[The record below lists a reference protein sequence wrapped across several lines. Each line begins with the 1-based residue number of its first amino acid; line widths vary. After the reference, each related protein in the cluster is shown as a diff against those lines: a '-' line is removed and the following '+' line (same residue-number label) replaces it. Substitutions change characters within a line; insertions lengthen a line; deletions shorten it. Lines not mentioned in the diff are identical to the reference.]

1 MLKHLIIENFK
12 AFQSRTVINFAPI
25 TLIYGRNS
33 SGKSSIIQSLLL
45 LRQSRNSQADLDFV
59 GDLVDLGSSR
69 HAYHGQNI
77 ERAVE
82 HAMEVTPIFEEASSP
97 PGWRS
102 IAGSGAAAAPTN
114 SPRGFGWRLRPK
126 PGEARLEVAGHPIYS
141 IGPQVEDFEFP
152 HEAVASLGRRGTPDL
167 TARASEFIPQSTF
180 FQTIFTSTSEVLAEY
195 FRTNIDAWTKIFSV
209 PSVEVTSIENEAERV
224 SRRALEQ
231 VLGNLRW
238 QQPDTGP
245 LPRSARMSRTA
256 NIATAYA
263 TIASTRSEQSGATNT
278 DDTAALKQMNRDRHV
293 WMLVRKLRQDQPIR
307 DRETSTEDSPSTHE
321 PPAPDGDTGDIA
333 IHEVASFAS
342 QFLAEL
348 LLQYTEPFT
357 AGSFFTE
364 YLSFHSDDSG
374 IDNKRYIASHFRS
387 IMPDFD
393 SAPHTFFTSYLSR
406 TQNAF
411 DIARNGLMHV
421 SYIGPARA
429 QAPRFRAA
437 ITTRDRVMDPQGRLV
452 DHMLAINE
460 VVSAKTDLWLQKFGV
475 PYRLDAKIE
484 MQAVRGTDITTVSL
498 IHKKLGTV
506 LGSSDVGYGIS
517 QILPIIVQLCML
529 QNGTILIEQPELHLH
544 PSMQSNI
551 GSLFADTIINS
562 PNAQIIAETHSE
574 YLVERIQ
581 KLVRK
586 GRAGGGLDPSDVS
599 LICVDQSESGESY
612 IIPIPINHEGK
623 FTVRWPGG
631 FFTKDEDPGETS
643 LIEDIETLFSTL

>member
-45 LRQSRNSQADLDFV
+45 LRQSLNLQADLDFI

-69 HAYHGQNI
+69 HAYHGQNM

-82 HAMEVTPIFEEASSP
+82 HAMEITPIFEEASSTP
-97 PGWRS
+97 RWRTS
-102 IAGSGAAAAPTN
+102 AVSGAATASPN
-114 SPRGFGWRLRPK
+114 SSRGFGWRLRPK
-126 PGEARLEVAGHPIYS
+126 PGESRLEVAGHPIYS
-141 IGPQVEDFEFP
+141 IGPQEEDFEFP
-152 HEAVASLGRRGTPDL
+152 HEAVASLGRGGTPNL
-167 TARASEFIPQSTF
+167 TVRPAEFLPRSTF
-180 FQTIFTSTSEVLAEY
+180 FQTIFTANSELLSEY
-195 FRTNIDAWTKIFSV
+195 FRTNIDAWIKIFSV
-209 PSVEVTSIENEAERV
+209 PSTEASPTETEASPTENEAERF
-224 SRRALEQ
+224 SRRSLEHL
-231 VLGNLRW
+231 LGNLRW

-245 LPRSARMSRTA
+245 VKRSVSMRRT
-256 NIATAYA
+256 N
-263 TIASTRSEQSGATNT
+263 ASTRPEQPGATNT
-278 DDTAALKQMNRDRHV
+278 DETAALKQMNRDRHV
-293 WMLVRKLRQDQPIR
+293 WMLVRNLRQDQPLR
-307 DRETSTEDSPSTHE
+307 DRETTTEGSLAFNE
-321 PPAPDGDTGDIA
+321 PPATDGDTEDVA
-333 IHEVASFAS
+333 RHEVAGFAS
-342 QFLAEL
+342 KFLEVL
-348 LLQYTEPFT
+348 LTQYTKPFT
-357 AGSFFTE
+357 AGSFFAE
-364 YLSFHSDDSG
+364 YLSFHSDEVR
-374 IDNKRYIASHFRS
+374 IDNKIYITSYLRS
-387 IMPDFD
+387 IMPKLDG
-393 SAPHTFFTSYLSR
+393 APHTFLTSYLSH
-406 TQNAF
+406 TMNAF
-411 DIARNGLMHV
+411 ESARNGLMRV

-437 ITTRDRVMDPQGRLV
+437 VTTRLRVMDPQGRLV

-460 VVSAKTDLWLQKFGV
+460 VISSKTDSWLQRFGV

-484 MQAVRGTDITTVSL
+484 MQAVRGTDITSVSL

-529 QNGTILIEQPELHLH
+529 QSGTILIEQPELHLH

-574 YLVERIQ
+574 HLVERIQ

-631 FFTKDEDPGETS
+631 FFTKDEDAGEPS
-643 LIEDIETLFSTL
+643 LTEAIENLFSTL